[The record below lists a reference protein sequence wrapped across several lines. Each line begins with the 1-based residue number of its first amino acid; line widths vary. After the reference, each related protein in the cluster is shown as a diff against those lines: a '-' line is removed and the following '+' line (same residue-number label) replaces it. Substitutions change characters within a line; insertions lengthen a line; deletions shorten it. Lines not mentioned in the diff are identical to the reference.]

1 MGSTGGD
8 VARRDRSVVL
18 AGVLA
23 VIAGAAVF
31 VVATDVFPYHSV
43 NDDEGVYLLQSAML
57 LEGQVFLRPHLP
69 AEAVRPWFFVLQES
83 PSGVRLLPKYSPV
96 AAAVFALGR
105 LLGDPRY
112 ALAFVAA
119 GNAALVSWLGTA
131 AFDRRTGLLA
141 AGALVASPMF
151 LLTSAVFLPYAPTTL
166 LNLGF
171 AAGYVAAG
179 RRESRRL
186 AALAGASL
194 GLAVFSRPYTAI
206 LFATPFVVHALYT
219 LVRDWN
225 DGRGRATVLRYAVLA
240 VPALGGVALSLSY
253 NAVTTGDPFVFPY
266 EAFAPRDGLGF
277 GRRALLEYERVY
289 TPALALETTRRV
301 VGSLLIE
308 WTVAGPVGTALAGVG
323 LAAGFLTDDGTSTT
337 ADGEAATDR
346 PERKRGVSDRELRA
360 VLAGLFPVVVAGN
373 AYFWGILNGLTN
385 GLFDLLG
392 PYYYFDLLAPLSV
405 FAAAAVVVGWDRL
418 GAAARDR
425 FGTRGGRVVLA
436 VLLVTAIPVVGVVE
450 ASVLADPVAANQAR
464 TETLATTY
472 EPVREASL
480 DHAVV
485 FTPDTYGD
493 WQAHP
498 FQYLRNDPGFDGDV
512 VYATEGPP
520 ARDFAV
526 LDATADRAPYRLT
539 YRGDWNGALGPVTPR
554 LEPLRVVAGDR
565 VDARTRVG
573 VPNGT
578 TAARVRVE
586 TDAGYRRYAVPGPVR
601 AGETLTVRWSVGPDA
616 VRARTLDAAG
626 GPGATLPPNAS
637 SVDLVVT
644 FVDRTGT
651 SLSYRQTV
659 TVERTGGQVRA
670 VWPPETRV
678 CRFTTDC
685 GREGAWVG
693 PRGEYLGGVS
703 VSTTARARNATS
715 SGPSTRADAATGRSP
730 RHDPDLSLIRTT
742 PGY

>member
-1 MGSTGGD
+1 MPPNRDAGRLPTAIL
-8 VARRDRSVVL
+8 ARGLPVL
-18 AGVLA
+18 AGLV
-23 VIAGAAVF
+23 VF
-31 VVATDVFPYHSV
+31 VVAHEVFPYHSV

-69 AEAVRPWFFVLQES
+69 VEAVQPWFFVLQES
-83 PSGVRLLPKYSPV
+83 PSGARLLPKYSPV
-96 AAAVFALGR
+96 PAAVFALGR

-119 GNAALVSWLGTA
+119 GNAGLVSWLGTA

-141 AGALVASPMF
+141 GGALVASPMF
-151 LLTSAVFLPYAPTTL
+151 LLTSAVFLPYAPTAL

-171 AAGYVAAG
+171 AAGYVAAA
-179 RRESRRL
+179 RRESYRV

-194 GLAVFSRPYTAI
+194 GLAVFSRPYTAV

-219 LVRDWN
+219 LARDWTA
-225 DGRGRATVLRYAVLA
+225 GRGRATILRYAVLA
-240 VPALGGVALSLSY
+240 APALGGVALSLSY
-253 NAVTTGDPFVFPY
+253 NAVATGDPFVFPY

-289 TPALALETTRRV
+289 TPALAVETTRRV
-301 VGSLLIE
+301 VGSLLTE
-308 WTVAGPVGTALAGVG
+308 WAVAGRVGTALAVVG
-323 LAAGFLTDDGTSTT
+323 LAVGFLADDGTSATT
-337 ADGEAATDR
+337 DEAASA
-346 PERKRGVSDRELRA
+346 ERDERRRGASDRELRGI
-360 VLAGLFPVVVAGN
+360 LAGLFPVVVAGN

-405 FAAAAVVVGWDRL
+405 FAAAAVVFAWDRL

-425 FGTRGGRVVLA
+425 VGARRGRVVLA
-436 VLLVTAIPVVGVVE
+436 VLLVTSIPLVGVAE
-450 ASVLADPVAANQAR
+450 ASVLGDPVRANQAR

-512 VYATEGPP
+512 VYATDGPP

-526 LDATADRAPYRLT
+526 LDAAADRTPYRLT

-554 LEPLRVVAGDR
+554 LENLRVVAGDR
-565 VDARTRVG
+565 VDARTTVG

-601 AGETLTVRWSVGPDA
+601 QGETLTVRWSVGPDA
-616 VRARTLDAAG
+616 IRARNLDATG
-626 GPGATLPPNAS
+626 GPGAALRPNAS

-659 TVERTGGQVRA
+659 TVERTGRQVRV

-703 VSTTARARNATS
+703 VSTTARARNATGAES
-715 SGPSTRADAATGRSP
+715 SARLESTPGRPSSAGS
-730 RHDPDLSLIRTT
+730 DLSRIRTT